1 MRLARSGGGT
11 NKGVEL
17 PLGVAAPGRGVKEVP
32 EPSVARYRGEAYAA
46 GGAGSCSSREGAVG
60 WCAAEA
66 CGTGA
71 PLVGA
76 RRSRERRGR
85 RRRLVGGG
93 RGRAMALLL
102 CLGLTAALARGCLH
116 CHGNFSDKFSF
127 YRHHV
132 NLKSWWVGDIPVSGS
147 LLSDWSQDTMKEL
160 HLAIPAE
167 ITREKLNQVAA
178 AVYQRMDQLYQ
189 GKMYFP
195 GEGPIA
201 AGWKLRVFPQRA
213 ASYLPGASSSHPEC
227 HHRKPHRLSAS
238 LWSSAQWETAVQG
251 LLQYIMDTNTSLI
264 SPSFTCL
271 EPPHLAN
278 LTLENASE
286 CLMQH

>member
-1 MRLARSGGGT
+1 MS
-11 NKGVEL
+11 
-17 PLGVAAPGRGVKEVP
+17 PLL
-32 EPSVARYRGEAYAA
+32 
-46 GGAGSCSSREGAVG
+46 
-60 WCAAEA
+60 W
-66 CGTGA
+66 
-71 PLVGA
+71 
-76 RRSRERRGR
+76 
-85 RRRLVGGG
+85 
-93 RGRAMALLL
+93 
-102 CLGLTAALARGCLH
+102 LGLSAALARGCLH

-147 LLSDWSQDTMKEL
+147 LLSDWSQDTMREL

-167 ITREKLNQVAA
+167 ITREKLNQVADSI
-178 AVYQRMDQLYQ
+178 YQKMDQLYQ

-195 GEGPIA
+195 GYFPNE
-201 AGWKLRVFPQRA
+201 LRSIFREQVHLLQNAIIQSRIDCQRHCGIFQYETI
-213 ASYLPGASSSHPEC
+213 SCSNCTDSHVVCFGYNCESSS
-227 HHRKPHRLSAS
+227 
-238 LWSSAQWETAVQG
+238 QWEKAVQG
-251 LLQYIMDTNTSLI
+251 LLQYITKWNNEDSSTRTTPAFLV

>member
-1 MRLARSGGGT
+1 M
-11 NKGVEL
+11 
-17 PLGVAAPGRGVKEVP
+17 
-32 EPSVARYRGEAYAA
+32 
-46 GGAGSCSSREGAVG
+46 
-60 WCAAEA
+60 
-66 CGTGA
+66 
-71 PLVGA
+71 VGA
-76 RRSRERRGR
+76 RRTREWRGR

-167 ITREKLNQVAA
+167 ISECGGPARAEPPARPDPGSRRLTRLLLPPPAREKLNQVAN

-195 GEGPIA
+195 GEGPTA
-201 AGWKLRVFPQRA
+201 AGWKMKQSPTAPRHLKSTR
-213 ASYLPGASSSHPEC
+213 
-227 HHRKPHRLSAS
+227 RLS
-238 LWSSAQWETAVQG
+238 LTAG
-251 LLQYIMDTNTSLI
+251 G
-264 SPSFTCL
+264 
-271 EPPHLAN
+271 
-278 LTLENASE
+278 
-286 CLMQH
+286 

>member
-17 PLGVAAPGRGVKEVP
+17 PLGLAAPGRGVKEEP

-60 WCAAEA
+60 WCAAEG
-66 CGTGA
+66 CGAGA

-76 RRSRERRGR
+76 RRTREWRGR

-167 ITREKLNQVAA
+167 ISECGGPARAEPPARPGPDPGGSHA
-178 AVYQRMDQLYQ
+178 SFSRPS
-189 GKMYFP
+189 P
-195 GEGPIA
+195 GEAEPSG
-201 AGWKLRVFPQRA
+201 GRRVPEDG
-213 ASYLPGASSSHPEC
+213 STLPGKDVLP
-227 HHRKPHRLSAS
+227 
-238 LWSSAQWETAVQG
+238 G
-251 LLQYIMDTNTSLI
+251 
-264 SPSFTCL
+264 
-271 EPPHLAN
+271 
-278 LTLENASE
+278 
-286 CLMQH
+286 